1 MPAEIRKQS
10 HVQVIRSMLSDNV
23 LVSLKG
29 DHFILKQ
36 ENTSQKLHYLSSK
49 NYQNKS

>member
-23 LVSLKG
+23 LGIVKRRSFLKTRKYITKVAL
-29 DHFILKQ
+29 FIFK
-36 ENTSQKLHYLSSK
+36 KLSK
-49 NYQNKS
+49 